1 MNKDWNKNLFNH
13 EEANFLQSLEWAKVN
28 EAIGHKVIFEKFDDK
43 SLCLMIV
50 KNAKRG
56 RYMEIPGGPIIDWQ
70 NPKKV
75 ERSFNKIK
83 EIAKTEHC
91 AFIRLRPQL
100 ENTEENREILK
111 TLSAKP
117 ATMHL
122 HAEHTVILDL
132 TKNEDELMADM
143 RRQTRYEVRRA
154 LKMGIKVEFDNSE
167 EIFKKFHKIQAET
180 AARQHFIPPDLK
192 TLLAE
197 HEAFGKNAKIYT
209 AYIEEDG
216 KKKDIAYGLILVAGE
231 EAEYFEAASTDL
243 NRQLPG
249 AHALQWQVMRD
260 LKAAKIKR
268 YNLWGIAPP
277 NQPNHRYAKVTT
289 FKTGFG
295 GEVKEFIHAHD
306 IIVNKVQ
313 YLPNLIVE
321 KIRKKKRHL

>member
-1 MNKDWNKNLFNH
+1 MNKDWDKNLSNH
-13 EEANFLQSLEWAKVN
+13 EEANFLQSSEWANVN
-28 EAIGHKVIFEKFDDK
+28 ESIGHKVIFEKFDDK
-43 SLCLMIV
+43 NLCLMII

-56 RYMEIPGGPIIDWQ
+56 RYMEIPGGPIINWQ
-70 NPKKV
+70 NSKTVEKV
-75 ERSFNKIK
+75 FNKIK
-83 EIAKTEHC
+83 EIAKAEHC

-100 ENTEENREILK
+100 ENTEKNAEILK
-111 TLSAKP
+111 KIGAKP

-122 HAEHTVILDL
+122 HAEHTVILNL
-132 TKNEDELMADM
+132 EKSEDELMADM

-154 LKMGIKVEFDNSE
+154 IKMGIKVESDDSE
-167 EIFKKFHKIQAET
+167 EIFRKFHKIQAET

-216 KKKDIAYGLILVAGE
+216 KRKDIAYGLILINGK

>member
-154 LKMGIKVEFDNSE
+154 LKMGIKAEFDNSE

-306 IIVNKVQ
+306 IVVNKVQ